1 MQTTEME
8 KLMKKIKFSVVEKK
22 ILRGLCIF
30 VLIQLLIVVEF
41 VYLFNSS
48 GQIDIKDTK
57 QVNVTVDSLRYFEG
71 ISKHSAGHI
80 VIVSGSTKYYFMNRS
95 TSDEYSVSKLCKA
108 LSKGDTLTIRY
119 YETERLF
126 LGKINLIVD
135 ARVGAEIYRSIEE
148 YNQGHK
154 GATLAVV
161 IIFVVIELLFA
172 AVLAFYT
179 IINKNTMKS
188 AKRKVFPKKNQRFD

>member
-1 MQTTEME
+1 
-8 KLMKKIKFSVVEKK
+8 MKKIKFSVVEKK

-30 VLIQLLIVVEF
+30 ILIQVLIVVAF

-57 QVNVTVDSLRYFEG
+57 QVNVTVDSLSYFHG
-71 ISKHSAGHI
+71 SSKHSAGRL

-95 TSDEYSVSKLCKA
+95 TSDEYSVSKLYEA
-108 LSKGDTLTIRY
+108 LSKGDSLTIRY

-135 ARVGAEIYRSIEE
+135 ARGGAEIYRSIEE
-148 YNQGHK
+148 YNRGHQGSEV
-154 GATLAVV
+154 GV
-161 IIFVVIELLFA
+161 IIVFVVIELLYFGF
-172 AVLAFYT
+172 LLIY
-179 IINKNTMKS
+179 IYIDKNTLKS
-188 AKRKVFPKKNQRFD
+188 VKRKVFQKKKQKI